1 MKLHELEEN
10 KIYVGDDG
18 KEYQVEADALFLHIV
33 ESTGLAYWHVVKSI
47 SALTQNFTPKKVK
60 RTVDASAWMNI
71 YPSGLKCLYKTK
83 EEANDGASKNRIAC
97 VELRGT
103 YEVEE

>member
-1 MKLHELEEN
+1 MKLHELVQGKSYIGEDGDEYEILDDSLCRIVLGG
-10 KIYVGDDG
+10 KYV
-18 KEYQVEADALFLHIV
+18 V
-33 ESTGLAYWHVVKSI
+33 TRM

-83 EEANDGASKNRIAC
+83 EEADEGASKNRIAC
-97 VELRGT
+97 VELRGSFT
-103 YEVEE
+103 VEE